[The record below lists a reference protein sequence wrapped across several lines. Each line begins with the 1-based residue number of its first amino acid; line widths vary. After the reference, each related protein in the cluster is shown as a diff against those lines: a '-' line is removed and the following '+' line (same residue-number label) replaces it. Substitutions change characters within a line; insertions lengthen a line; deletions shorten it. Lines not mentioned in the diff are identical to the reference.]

1 MGMLFIVALAG
12 LGGFLKF
19 ATSWPWPIK
28 EASASHLVARQGR
41 LTRTNETRPFT
52 GVLVER
58 FPNGNLKS
66 RSSIVAGLLEGVSE
80 GWYENT
86 QRQIKEHFKA
96 GVSDGSRTTWHENGA
111 LMSQTLI
118 RHGEHHG
125 TFRRW
130 HENGQLAESVEMNR
144 GHPEGISVAYYP
156 SGYLKARAEVR
167 NGQVLQQQLWND
179 GDLLIT
185 NAPKGTRAP

>member
-1 MGMLFIVALAG
+1 MGMLFIVAMAG

-28 EASASHLVARQGR
+28 EASASHLVARHGR
-41 LTRTNETRPFT
+41 LSKSDETKPFT
-52 GVLVER
+52 GVLVEW
-58 FPNGNLKS
+58 FPNGTLKS
-66 RSSIVAGLLEGVSE
+66 RSSIVAGVLEGVSE
-80 GWYENT
+80 GWYESGR
-86 QRQIKEHFKA
+86 RQVREHFKA
-96 GVSDGSRTTWHENGA
+96 GVSDGLRTTWFEQGPI
-111 LMSQTLI
+111 MSQSMI
-118 RHGEHHG
+118 REGEHHG
-125 TFRRW
+125 SFRRW

-144 GHPEGISVAYYP
+144 GRPEGISTAYYP

-179 GDLLIT
+179 GGLLIT